1 MRRIVRTGATDLPP
15 SADSYKAA
23 ATPAVTVTHPPGATI
38 SVMTYAGVKVMC
50 KVVGVRKLK
59 EGCAYDVRPL
69 GDLKVKDFQKAG
81 VPITQD
87 NGAGQFVAFD
97 WQILEK
103 AHT

>member
-23 ATPAVTVTHPPGATI
+23 AAPSVIVTHSPGTTI
-38 SVMTYAGVKVMC
+38 GVITYAGVKVMC
-50 KVVGVRKLK
+50 KVVEVRKLK
-59 EGCAYDVRPL
+59 SGLAYDVRPV
-69 GDLKVKDFQKAG
+69 GDPMVKEFQKAG

-87 NGAGQFVAFD
+87 NCYSQFVAFD